1 RVNGG
6 GRGSVRA
13 GNSGG
18 SDGAPPSRRPWR
30 ARTEPA
36 LPGYPWKGSEAMRV
50 GRRVAEACFWGLVFC
65 LSVLGGGLWFAY
77 TYVPASANAANSIR
91 QYAVRYLPTSE
102 VDPGRVRVAR
112 WFNEVTLHNTR
123 VYQKIRG
130 IPFQTL
136 YIPWLNVQVNTRKLL
151 HGELD

>member
-1 RVNGG
+1 
-6 GRGSVRA
+6 
-13 GNSGG
+13 
-18 SDGAPPSRRPWR
+18 
-30 ARTEPA
+30 
-36 LPGYPWKGSEAMRV
+36 MRI
-50 GRRVAEACFWGLVFC
+50 GRRVAKACFWGLVFC

-77 TYVPASANAANSIR
+77 TYVTDSANAANSIR

-136 YIPWLNVQVNTRKLL
+136 YIPLSLI
-151 HGELD
+151 HI